1 MSLQNIAMSV
11 LLIISML
18 ATASTLHY
26 KNRLQEFTMQ
36 KHINDKS
43 TIALVRQ
50 LADLTKEIRIATY
63 PAECDDV
70 TKEIIGND
78 CDVGNY
84 MEWAG
89 PHLEHETEQL
99 FILLSRSQ
107 YEGDL

>member
-1 MSLQNIAMSV
+1 MI
-11 LLIISML
+11 

-26 KNRLQEFTMQ
+26 KNRLKEFTLQ

-50 LADLTKEIRIATY
+50 IAELTKEIRIATY
-63 PAECDDV
+63 PTDCDDV
-70 TKEIIGND
+70 TKEIIGDD

-89 PHLEHETEQL
+89 PHLEHETKQL
-99 FILLSRSQ
+99 LILLNSSQ
-107 YEGDL
+107 CGREL

>member
-1 MSLQNIAMSV
+1 MSLQNIAITV

-26 KNRLQEFTMQ
+26 KNRLKEFTMR

-50 LADLTKEIRIATY
+50 ISDLSKDIRIATY
-63 PAECDDV
+63 PTDCDDL
-70 TKEIIGND
+70 TKEIIGDD

-89 PHLEHETEQL
+89 PHLQRQAEE
-99 FILLSRSQ
+99 LLLLVNN
-107 YEGDL
+107 EE

>member
-1 MSLQNIAMSV
+1 MSLQNITIVV
-11 LLIISML
+11 LLIVSML

-26 KNRLQEFTMQ
+26 KNRLKEFTMQ

-50 LADLTKEIRIATY
+50 ISDLTKEIRIATY
-63 PAECDDV
+63 PTDCDDV
-70 TKEIIGND
+70 TKEIIGDD

-89 PHLEHETEQL
+89 PHLEHETKQL
-99 FILLSRSQ
+99 LILLNSSQ
-107 YEGDL
+107 YGGEL